1 MKRYGERENIKG
13 KGEKSKVNKVTV
25 AMGGGEGVQVA
36 WRQGSIEVTVI

>member
-25 AMGGGEGVQVA
+25 AMGGGRGFKSLGDKA
-36 WRQGSIEVTVI
+36 L